1 MVPHWPASMGMR
13 ELTRLSKGKTVG
25 DYRASIE
32 WNRAGEDFADNR
44 YSRGHFWRF
53 DGGIDVPASSS
64 PQVIPLPMSVEA
76 AVDPEE
82 AFVASLASCH
92 MLWFLALAQ
101 KQGWVVDHYRDGAVG
116 TLAMNAGRKMAMT
129 QVTLRPR
136 VSFAGSSPPDDATV
150 IALHHRAHEQCY
162 IANSVTT
169 QIVCE
174 PLDSDGGPLGA
185 SIGVK
190 L

>member
-1 MVPHWPASMGMR
+1 M
-13 ELTRLSKGKTVG
+13 G

-44 YSRGHFWRF
+44 YSRGHRWRF
-53 DGGIDVPASSS
+53 DGGIDVAASSS
-64 PQVIPLPMSVEA
+64 PQVIPPPLSVEE

-101 KQGWVVDHYRDGAVG
+101 KQGLVVDSYSDDAVG
-116 TLAMNAGRKMAMT
+116 KLAMNADRKMAMT

-136 VSFAGSSPPDDATV
+136 VSFDGASQPGDATV
-150 IALHHRAHEQCY
+150 ILLHHQAHKQCY
-162 IANSVTT
+162 LANSVTT
-169 QIVCE
+169 QIRCE
-174 PLDSDGGPLGA
+174 PLAADGSRLDSTGEATP
-185 SIGVK
+185 
-190 L
+190 